1 MAVAMDNAILENILR
16 QVRPLIGQGKV
27 ADYIPALATVDGS
40 RLGIAICTVDGQL
53 FQAGDAQERFSIQSI
68 SKVLSLV
75 VAMRH
80 YSEEEIWQR
89 VGKDPSGSPFN
100 SLVQL
105 EMEQGIPR
113 NPFINAGALVVCDML
128 QGRLSAPRQRMLE
141 VVRGLSGVSD
151 ISYDTVVARSEF
163 EHSARNAAIAWLMKS
178 FGNFHHD
185 VTTVLQNYFHYCALK
200 MSCVELARTFV
211 FLANQGKAIHIDEPV
226 VTPMQARQINA
237 LMATSGMYQ
246 NAGEFAWRA
255 GLPAKSG
262 VGGGIVAIVPHE
274 MAIAVWSPELDDAGN
289 SLAGIAV
296 LEHSEYDEFLKLAH
310 NPEMRFVFSN
320 TTEAGISYHAGD
332 KFDDAPAVS
341 YPAKLTRLLFERF
354 SHFNGALD
362 KGWIII
368 PCELIDYNGDA
379 LRELVLRYAQ
389 EWALPEAF
397 IQWLDQANSFC
408 STLVD
413 RIVTGY
419 PRDEV
424 AKLEEE
430 LGYHDG
436 FLDTAEHFYL
446 FVIQGPKSLATELRL
461 DKYPLNVLIV
471 DDIKPYKERKVA
483 ILNGA
488 HTALVPVAFQ
498 AGLDTVGEAMNDA
511 EICAFVEKAI
521 YEEII
526 PVLDLPRDELES
538 FASAVTGRF
547 RNPYIKHQL
556 LSIALNGMT
565 KFRTRILPQLLAGQK
580 ANGTLPARLTFA
592 LAALIAFY
600 RGERNGETYPVQ
612 DDAHW
617 LERYQQ
623 LWSQHR
629 DRVIGT
635 QELVAIVLAEKDHWE
650 QDLTQVPGLVEQ
662 VANDLDAILEK
673 GMREAVRLLC

>member
-211 FLANQGKAIHIDEPV
+211 FLAKAIHIDEPV

-246 NAGEFAWRA
+246 NAGEFAWRV

-296 LEHSEYDEFLKLAH
+296 LEQ
-310 NPEMRFVFSN
+310 
-320 TTEAGISYHAGD
+320 
-332 KFDDAPAVS
+332 
-341 YPAKLTRLLFERF
+341 LT
-354 SHFNGALD
+354 
-362 KGWIII
+362 K
-368 PCELIDYNGDA
+368 
-379 LRELVLRYAQ
+379 Q
-389 EWALPEAF
+389 
-397 IQWLDQANSFC
+397 
-408 STLVD
+408 
-413 RIVTGY
+413 
-419 PRDEV
+419 
-424 AKLEEE
+424 
-430 LGYHDG
+430 LGRSVY
-436 FLDTAEHFYL
+436 
-446 FVIQGPKSLATELRL
+446 
-461 DKYPLNVLIV
+461 
-471 DDIKPYKERKVA
+471 
-483 ILNGA
+483 
-488 HTALVPVAFQ
+488 
-498 AGLDTVGEAMNDA
+498 
-511 EICAFVEKAI
+511 
-521 YEEII
+521 
-526 PVLDLPRDELES
+526 
-538 FASAVTGRF
+538 
-547 RNPYIKHQL
+547 
-556 LSIALNGMT
+556 
-565 KFRTRILPQLLAGQK
+565 
-580 ANGTLPARLTFA
+580 
-592 LAALIAFY
+592 
-600 RGERNGETYPVQ
+600 
-612 DDAHW
+612 
-617 LERYQQ
+617 
-623 LWSQHR
+623 
-629 DRVIGT
+629 
-635 QELVAIVLAEKDHWE
+635 
-650 QDLTQVPGLVEQ
+650 
-662 VANDLDAILEK
+662 
-673 GMREAVRLLC
+673 

>member
-40 RLGIAICTVDGQL
+40 RLGIAICCTVDGQL

-246 NAGEFAWRA
+246 NAGEFAWRV

-296 LEHSEYDEFLKLAH
+296 LEQ
-310 NPEMRFVFSN
+310 
-320 TTEAGISYHAGD
+320 
-332 KFDDAPAVS
+332 
-341 YPAKLTRLLFERF
+341 LT
-354 SHFNGALD
+354 
-362 KGWIII
+362 K
-368 PCELIDYNGDA
+368 
-379 LRELVLRYAQ
+379 Q
-389 EWALPEAF
+389 
-397 IQWLDQANSFC
+397 
-408 STLVD
+408 
-413 RIVTGY
+413 
-419 PRDEV
+419 
-424 AKLEEE
+424 
-430 LGYHDG
+430 LGRSVY
-436 FLDTAEHFYL
+436 
-446 FVIQGPKSLATELRL
+446 
-461 DKYPLNVLIV
+461 
-471 DDIKPYKERKVA
+471 
-483 ILNGA
+483 
-488 HTALVPVAFQ
+488 
-498 AGLDTVGEAMNDA
+498 
-511 EICAFVEKAI
+511 
-521 YEEII
+521 
-526 PVLDLPRDELES
+526 
-538 FASAVTGRF
+538 
-547 RNPYIKHQL
+547 
-556 LSIALNGMT
+556 
-565 KFRTRILPQLLAGQK
+565 
-580 ANGTLPARLTFA
+580 
-592 LAALIAFY
+592 
-600 RGERNGETYPVQ
+600 
-612 DDAHW
+612 
-617 LERYQQ
+617 
-623 LWSQHR
+623 
-629 DRVIGT
+629 
-635 QELVAIVLAEKDHWE
+635 
-650 QDLTQVPGLVEQ
+650 
-662 VANDLDAILEK
+662 
-673 GMREAVRLLC
+673 

>member
-211 FLANQGKAIHIDEPV
+211 FLAKKAIHIDEPV

-246 NAGEFAWRA
+246 NAGEFAWRV

-296 LEHSEYDEFLKLAH
+296 LEQ
-310 NPEMRFVFSN
+310 
-320 TTEAGISYHAGD
+320 
-332 KFDDAPAVS
+332 
-341 YPAKLTRLLFERF
+341 LT
-354 SHFNGALD
+354 
-362 KGWIII
+362 K
-368 PCELIDYNGDA
+368 
-379 LRELVLRYAQ
+379 Q
-389 EWALPEAF
+389 
-397 IQWLDQANSFC
+397 
-408 STLVD
+408 
-413 RIVTGY
+413 
-419 PRDEV
+419 
-424 AKLEEE
+424 
-430 LGYHDG
+430 LGRSVY
-436 FLDTAEHFYL
+436 
-446 FVIQGPKSLATELRL
+446 
-461 DKYPLNVLIV
+461 
-471 DDIKPYKERKVA
+471 
-483 ILNGA
+483 
-488 HTALVPVAFQ
+488 
-498 AGLDTVGEAMNDA
+498 
-511 EICAFVEKAI
+511 
-521 YEEII
+521 
-526 PVLDLPRDELES
+526 
-538 FASAVTGRF
+538 
-547 RNPYIKHQL
+547 
-556 LSIALNGMT
+556 
-565 KFRTRILPQLLAGQK
+565 
-580 ANGTLPARLTFA
+580 
-592 LAALIAFY
+592 
-600 RGERNGETYPVQ
+600 
-612 DDAHW
+612 
-617 LERYQQ
+617 
-623 LWSQHR
+623 
-629 DRVIGT
+629 
-635 QELVAIVLAEKDHWE
+635 
-650 QDLTQVPGLVEQ
+650 
-662 VANDLDAILEK
+662 
-673 GMREAVRLLC
+673 

>member
-211 FLANQGKAIHIDEPV
+211 FLANQGKAIHIDEPCDMLQGRLSAPRQRMLEVVRGLSGVSDISYDTVVARSEFEHSARNAAIAWLMKSFGNFHHDVTTVLQNYFHYCALKMSCVELARTFVFLANQGKAIHIDEPCDMLQGRLSAPRQRMLEVVRGLSGVSDISYDTVVARSEFEHSARNAAIAWLMKSFGNFHHDVTTVLQNYFHYCALKMSCVELARTFVFLANQGKAIHIDEPV

-246 NAGEFAWRA
+246 NAGEFAWRV

-296 LEHSEYDEFLKLAH
+296 LEQ
-310 NPEMRFVFSN
+310 
-320 TTEAGISYHAGD
+320 
-332 KFDDAPAVS
+332 
-341 YPAKLTRLLFERF
+341 LT
-354 SHFNGALD
+354 
-362 KGWIII
+362 K
-368 PCELIDYNGDA
+368 
-379 LRELVLRYAQ
+379 Q
-389 EWALPEAF
+389 
-397 IQWLDQANSFC
+397 
-408 STLVD
+408 
-413 RIVTGY
+413 
-419 PRDEV
+419 
-424 AKLEEE
+424 
-430 LGYHDG
+430 LGRSVY
-436 FLDTAEHFYL
+436 
-446 FVIQGPKSLATELRL
+446 
-461 DKYPLNVLIV
+461 
-471 DDIKPYKERKVA
+471 
-483 ILNGA
+483 
-488 HTALVPVAFQ
+488 
-498 AGLDTVGEAMNDA
+498 
-511 EICAFVEKAI
+511 
-521 YEEII
+521 
-526 PVLDLPRDELES
+526 
-538 FASAVTGRF
+538 
-547 RNPYIKHQL
+547 
-556 LSIALNGMT
+556 
-565 KFRTRILPQLLAGQK
+565 
-580 ANGTLPARLTFA
+580 
-592 LAALIAFY
+592 
-600 RGERNGETYPVQ
+600 
-612 DDAHW
+612 
-617 LERYQQ
+617 
-623 LWSQHR
+623 
-629 DRVIGT
+629 
-635 QELVAIVLAEKDHWE
+635 
-650 QDLTQVPGLVEQ
+650 
-662 VANDLDAILEK
+662 
-673 GMREAVRLLC
+673 